1 MFVIYL
7 ILIYIF
13 LGYIL
18 SNYICNLW
26 EALPNHF
33 AGSRIDEK
41 IKKQFGVIFIVISSY
56 IFYPLSFLFTKVLT
70 AHVILWDQVSRHLY
84 RSNISLKEKWNNRA
98 YNLAFTRIND
108 LRKRSSSISMLD
120 RWCFIAVRHKLNTS
134 KG

>member
-41 IKKQFGVIFIVISSY
+41 IKKQFGVIFLVISSY
-56 IFYPLSFLFTKVLT
+56 TFYPLSFLFTKVLI
-70 AHVILWDQVSRHLY
+70 AHMLFYGIKFLDIYIGATYLSRKNGITEL
-84 RSNISLKEKWNNRA
+84 I
-98 YNLAFTRIND
+98 I
-108 LRKRSSSISMLD
+108 
-120 RWCFIAVRHKLNTS
+120 
-134 KG
+134 